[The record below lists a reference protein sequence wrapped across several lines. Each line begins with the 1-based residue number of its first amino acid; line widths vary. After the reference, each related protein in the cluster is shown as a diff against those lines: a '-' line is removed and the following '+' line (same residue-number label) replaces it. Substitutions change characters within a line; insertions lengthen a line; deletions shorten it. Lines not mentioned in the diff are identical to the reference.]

1 MNYYSLNKQSPI
13 ASFKEATILGQ
24 APDKGLYFPEHIPQL
39 DKDLISNIENIS
51 NEEIAFRVIQP
62 YIGTEIKEDELFRIV
77 TETINFPI
85 PLVPVTENISS
96 LELFH
101 GPTLAFKDIG
111 ARFMSRCLGYFVKED
126 RELGRYAK
134 SGLNRNAG
142 KIIVLVATSGDT
154 GGAVANGFYNV
165 DGVEVVILYPSGKVS
180 SVQEKQL
187 TTLGKNIHALEVNGT
202 FDDCQQ
208 MVKQA
213 FTDEELNKQLFLTS
227 ANSINVARWLPQQ
240 FYYFF
245 AYKQWKDSPLGVGGP
260 PVISVPSGNFGNI
273 CAGILAHMSGLPVNH
288 FIAACNANDVVPR
301 FMQTDGSAPLTSF
314 ISTKAVA
321 TISNA
326 MDVGNPSNFIR
337 ILELF
342 HQQFPQLKEKF
353 SSISISDEE
362 TKETMKRV
370 YDQFGYTLD
379 PHGAV
384 GFLALERYLNGESP
398 EAKGMFLETAHPVKF
413 YDVVEPVLNIKVEI
427 PDNIQ
432 QIIQKTKQA
441 KQINASFEELVDV
454 LKKI

>member
-1 MNYYSLNKQSPI
+1 LHYYSLNRQSPI
-13 ASFKEATILGQ
+13 ASFKQATILGQ
-24 APDKGLYFPEHIPQL
+24 APDKGLYFPERIPQL

-62 YIGTEIKEDELFRIV
+62 FIGTEIKEDELYRIV

-96 LELFH
+96 LELFY

-126 RELGRYAK
+126 REAA
-134 SGLNRNAG
+134 SGKNHKKE
-142 KIIVLVATSGDT
+142 KIFVLVATSGDT

-213 FTDEELNKQLFLTS
+213 FTDDELNKQLFLTS

-245 AYKQWKDSPLGVGGP
+245 AYKQWKEKNNP
-260 PVISVPSGNFGNI
+260 PIISVPSGNFGNI
-273 CAGILAHMSGLPVNH
+273 CAGILAHMSGLPVKH

-301 FMQTDGSAPLTSF
+301 FMQTENYEPQQ
-314 ISTKAVA
+314 AVA

-326 MDVGNPSNFIR
+326 MDVGSPSNFIR

-353 SSISISDEE
+353 SSVSITDDE

-370 YDQFGYTLD
+370 YDEFGYTLD

-384 GFLALERYLNGESP
+384 GFLALERYLDGSSP
-398 EAKGMFLETAHPVKF
+398 DVKGMFLETAHPVKF
-413 YDVVEPVLNIKVEI
+413 YDVVEPVLNSKISI
-427 PDNIQ
+427 PESVQ
-432 QIIQKTKQA
+432 KIIDLSKKAQW
-441 KQINASFEELVDV
+441 IENVYDELKGF
-454 LKKI
+454 LISKM